1 MPSHHFMRRLLQVA
15 LREKEAA
22 IAALVAEADP
32 IRKKLADLDKVLV
45 SRKRDGAL
53 VKPWGAVIS
62 DEESIARAI
71 ARAKRKALKQ

>member
-1 MPSHHFMRRLLQVA
+1 MTREPTHHFMRRLLQAA

-62 DEESIARAI
+62 DEESLARAT
-71 ARAKRKALKQ
+71 KRRALK